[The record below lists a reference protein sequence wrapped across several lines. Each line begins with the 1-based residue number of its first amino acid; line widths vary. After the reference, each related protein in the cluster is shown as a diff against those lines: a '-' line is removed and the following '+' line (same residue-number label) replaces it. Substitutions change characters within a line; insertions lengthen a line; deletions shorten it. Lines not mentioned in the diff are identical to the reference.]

1 MRQIS
6 FVKTIVPFLLVSLLS
21 LLGGWMIAHYGFDFR
36 YFLYLIIFVAMI
48 AVIAMGKKALYAG
61 FMIWI
66 LMFLLGYRTI
76 HITSYFGLHP
86 LIVLLTLLSFI
97 WLLVLRSEKNT
108 KIKLSPLLWI
118 FSIFWVWGFFTG
130 IARRIPWD
138 YMVSDAL
145 NFFFMIPL
153 FMIVQYLSRQLRF
166 WKDSMLAFL
175 ATGALISLFGVID
188 YYFPQVLRTIPGLV
202 ESNLEK
208 LPSFSGFAR
217 AGFLFW
223 GQTNAVLVLALALPM
238 IWMVPHF
245 YKSKRAILVT
255 GILLTIFVLAIYIS
269 GTRNAWLMLLITS
282 VFWFYFAFNV
292 TGLALS
298 AAFWFV
304 ASLFFTRQIWTLIL
318 SIYTPLTT
326 GQVLD
331 NSIQTRIFR
340 QQDAFQLALQ
350 NPLGV
355 GWAGSGWVHGDFAQV
370 AANLGILAGVI
381 FLLWYLSTLY
391 RIWQRYRQMPKDA
404 ISQTLLLSFVLCGL
418 LLATEGVEVL
428 PQYVMPVWFI
438 WALVEAYLQTVSAE
452 STSIFKGKNAET
464 INSFTHVQ

>member
-6 FVKTIVPFLLVSLLS
+6 VTREIIPFLLVSLLS

-36 YFLYLIIFVAMI
+36 YFLYSVIFAAMV
-48 AVIAMGKKALYAG
+48 AVIAMGKKALYIG

-76 HITSYFGLHP
+76 HVTSYFGLHP
-86 LIVLLTLLSFI
+86 LIVLLIILFFMF
-97 WLLVLRSEKNT
+97 LLVLRSEKNI

-130 IARRIPWD
+130 IARGIPWD

-145 NFFFMIPL
+145 NFFFLIPL
-153 FMIVQYLSRQLRF
+153 FMIVQYLSRQPRF
-166 WKDSMLAFL
+166 LKDSMLAFL
-175 ATGALISLFGVID
+175 IAGALISLLGVID
-188 YYFPQVLRTIPGLV
+188 YYFPQVLRMIPGLV
-202 ESNLEK
+202 ETNLEN

-217 AGFLFW
+217 AHFSFW
-223 GQTNAVLVLALALPM
+223 GQTNAVLVLALALP
-238 IWMVPHF
+238 IVWAVPHF
-245 YKSKRAILVT
+245 YKSKRAVLVA
-255 GILLTIFVLAIYIS
+255 GILLAVFGLAIYIS
-269 GTRNAWLMLLITS
+269 GTRNAWLMLLIAS
-282 VFWFYFAFNV
+282 VFWSYFAFNV
-292 TGLALS
+292 TGLILNAAL
-298 AAFWFV
+298 WFI

-318 SIYTPLTT
+318 SVYVPLIT

-331 NSIQTRIFR
+331 SSIQTRILR

-350 NPLGV
+350 NPFGV
-355 GWAGSGWVHGDFAQV
+355 GWSGSGWVHGDFAQV
-370 AANLGILAGVI
+370 AANLGILAGLI
-381 FLLWYLSTLY
+381 FFLWYLSTLY

-452 STSIFKGKNAET
+452 STSIFKGKNAKT